1 MAICGIRVRMDKNRG
16 GGLADD
22 DTALNGAEFK
32 CCTLPRIQDTRVQS
46 CSVYPHTTRQGLST
60 NSSYGKHNIS
70 K

>member
-32 CCTLPRIQDTRVQS
+32 CCTLPQIQDTRVQS
-46 CSVYPHTTRQGLST
+46 CSVYPSTTKQSLT
-60 NSSYGKHNIS
+60 TKSSYGKHSIS